1 MSFESD
7 LKRMEEITD
16 LLKKDDTGLEDAIK
30 LYEEATALGKKL
42 SKTLSEIERKIE
54 IDAGAEADAAA
65 NAAGATR
72 IFVLFRKECPS
83 FPKNRV

>member
-30 LYEEATALGKKL
+30 LYEEATELGKKL
-42 SKTLSEIERKIE
+42 NKTLSEIQRKIE
-54 IDAGAEADAAA
+54 LVTSEDED
-65 NAAGATR
+65 
-72 IFVLFRKECPS
+72 VLTTEEMEEDEDD
-83 FPKNRV
+83 

>member
-30 LYEEATALGKKL
+30 LYEEATELGKKL
-42 SKTLSEIERKIE
+42 NKTLSEIQRKIE
-54 IDAGAEADAAA
+54 MVTSDDED
-65 NAAGATR
+65 
-72 IFVLFRKECPS
+72 VLTTEEMEEDEDD
-83 FPKNRV
+83 

>member
-54 IDAGAEADAAA
+54 IVTSEEEDVLTAEELED
-65 NAAGATR
+65 
-72 IFVLFRKECPS
+72 EDD
-83 FPKNRV
+83 

>member
-1 MSFESD
+1 MAKAFWFPEWRIRMSFESD

-54 IDAGAEADAAA
+54 IVTSEEEDVLTAEELED
-65 NAAGATR
+65 
-72 IFVLFRKECPS
+72 EDD
-83 FPKNRV
+83 

>member
-30 LYEEATALGKKL
+30 LYEEATELGKKL
-42 SKTLSEIERKIE
+42 NKTLSEIQRKIE
-54 IDAGAEADAAA
+54 MVTSDDED
-65 NAAGATR
+65 
-72 IFVLFRKECPS
+72 VLTTEEMEEGEDD
-83 FPKNRV
+83 

>member
-30 LYEEATALGKKL
+30 LYEEATELGRKL
-42 SKTLSEIERKIE
+42 NKTLSEIERKIE
-54 IDAGAEADAAA
+54 IVTSSDEDVLTTEEADES
-65 NAAGATR
+65 ND
-72 IFVLFRKECPS
+72 
-83 FPKNRV
+83 

>member
-54 IDAGAEADAAA
+54 IVTSEEED
-65 NAAGATR
+65 
-72 IFVLFRKECPS
+72 VLTE
-83 FPKNRV
+83 VELEDEDV

>member
-30 LYEEATALGKKL
+30 LYEEATELGKKL
-42 SKTLSEIERKIE
+42 NKTLSEIQRKIE
-54 IDAGAEADAAA
+54 LVTSEDED
-65 NAAGATR
+65 
-72 IFVLFRKECPS
+72 VLTTEEMDEDEDD
-83 FPKNRV
+83 

>member
-16 LLKKDDTGLEDAIK
+16 LLKKDDTGLEDAIR

-54 IDAGAEADAAA
+54 IVTSEEEDVLTAEELED
-65 NAAGATR
+65 
-72 IFVLFRKECPS
+72 EDD
-83 FPKNRV
+83 